1 MPDFDKGGGEEE
13 DVGKPE
19 RSPVGLTFPFYDPAV
34 GKGHSVSVD
43 VQPEFYCFLFFLRE
57 ERTGGVCTEF
67 NSLS

>member
-43 VQPEFYCFLFFLRE
+43 VHPEFYCFVLFF
-57 ERTGGVCTEF
+57 ERGTNGRGVY
-67 NSLS
+67 